1 MLTQPLFDK
10 LDALRLYGL
19 RAGLVDQLANPQFA
33 ELSFEDRL
41 SLLVDAEFTARQNAN
56 FLRRLKS
63 AHLHQ
68 NAAIEDLDMSPGR
81 GLDRG
86 LILGLAGGDWIQR
99 HLGVIVSGPTG
110 AGKTFVACA
119 LGHAA
124 CRHGYTVRYERL
136 GRLLFATALG
146 HADGSYLRLLDNL
159 RRVQML
165 IFDDWLRDPLTP
177 AQARDLADILD
188 DRYGQL
194 ATLVATQI
202 PVEQWHERVGD
213 PTLGDHVLDRLV
225 HTAYRIQLKGESQ
238 RKTRGARNLMDASP
252 APTEVQA

>member
-19 RAGLVDQLANPQFA
+19 RAGLSEQLANPHFA

-63 AHLHQ
+63 ARLHQ

-81 GLDRG
+81 GLDRA
-86 LILGLAGGDWIQR
+86 LMLSLAGGDWIGH

-124 CRHGYTVRYERL
+124 CRRGYSVRYERM

-146 HADGSYLRLLDNL
+146 HADGSYVRLLDGL
-159 RRVQML
+159 RRVQLL
-165 IFDDWLRDPLTP
+165 IMDDWLRDPLTVM
-177 AQARDLADILD
+177 QARDLADLLD

-202 PVEQWHERVGD
+202 PVEQWHERIGD
-213 PTLGDHVLDRLV
+213 PTLADHVLDRLL
-225 HTAYRIQLKGESQ
+225 HNAYRIQLKGESQ
-238 RKTRGARNLMDASP
+238 RKTRGARILMSADP
-252 APTEVQA
+252 IRTEDQP